1 MHHVSVRQ
9 AMQRRNARLIV
20 RTATNRACFGDE
32 AFAVESTL
40 ITTCRVH
47 FLLVTAE
54 GVAVAVPAARA
65 GRVELLEAVLVE
77 HAHAV
82 HAALRVSSEC
92 RECMYG
98 RESRGLVYHFG
109 HGEHLA
115 ALVPERLEDNATLVV
130 ALVLWHVHVC
140 VRAPNE

>member
-1 MHHVSVRQ
+1 MHHVSVEQ
-9 AMQRRNARLIV
+9 TMERRNARLIV

-65 GRVELLEAVLVE
+65 GRVERLEAVLVE

-82 HAALRVSSEC
+82 RAALRVRSEC
-92 RECMYG
+92 REYMYG
-98 RESRGLVYHFG
+98 RESRGDWCTILAMVSISPHWSQNG
-109 HGEHLA
+109 SKIIPHLWSHLSCGMYMYA
-115 ALVPERLEDNATLVV
+115 
-130 ALVLWHVHVC
+130 
-140 VRAPNE
+140 

>member
-1 MHHVSVRQ
+1 M
-9 AMQRRNARLIV
+9 
-20 RTATNRACFGDE
+20 RTTTNRAGFGDE

-82 HAALRVSSEC
+82 HAALRVCSKC
-92 RECMYG
+92 REYMYG

-140 VRAPNE
+140 DGKQSREKR

>member
-1 MHHVSVRQ
+1 MERQ
-9 AMQRRNARLIV
+9 SARLIV
-20 RTATNRACFGDE
+20 RTATNRAGFGDE

-47 FLLVTAE
+47 FLLIAVE
-54 GVAVAVPAARA
+54 GMAVAVPAARA

-98 RESRGLVYHFG
+98 RESRGLMYHFG
-109 HGEHLA
+109 HGEHFA
-115 ALVPERLEDNATLVV
+115 TLVPERLEDNTTLVV
-130 ALVLWHVHVC
+130 ALVLWHVHIC
-140 VRAPNE
+140 VSVPNE

>member
-1 MHHVSVRQ
+1 ME
-9 AMQRRNARLIV
+9 RRNARLIV
-20 RTATNRACFGDE
+20 RTATNRAGFGDE

-98 RESRGLVYHFG
+98 RESRDWCTILAMVSISPHWSQNGSKIIP
-109 HGEHLA
+109 HLWSHLSCGMYMYA
-115 ALVPERLEDNATLVV
+115 
-130 ALVLWHVHVC
+130 
-140 VRAPNE
+140 